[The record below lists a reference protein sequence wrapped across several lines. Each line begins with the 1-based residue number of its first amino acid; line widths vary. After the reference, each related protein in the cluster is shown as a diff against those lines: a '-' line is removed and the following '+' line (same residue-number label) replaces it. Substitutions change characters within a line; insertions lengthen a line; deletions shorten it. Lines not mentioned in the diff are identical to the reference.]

1 MKDIPV
7 VYEDDDL
14 LVVNKPAGL
23 AVQGGAGISVCLL
36 DVLER
41 QTRRKVFP
49 VHRLDRD
56 TSGLMVVALNPA
68 SAAAYTKYIAGKT
81 VKKGYRALC
90 IGVPPKTKGVIT
102 APAGRA
108 GDMKS
113 AYTEYRVESSIPG
126 FSLVSLELGT
136 GRMHQL
142 RIHLASIGCPIAGDD
157 KYGDFTKNRDIRSLY
172 KIKKLQL
179 AAWELELPLSGR
191 ILRLEVPL
199 PEHMLSALAALDMNP
214 PPGSAS

>member
-7 VYEDDDL
+7 VYEDEDL

-23 AVQGGAGISVCLL
+23 AVQGGAGISVCLI

-41 QTRRKVFP
+41 QTRRKIYP

-56 TSGLMVVALNPA
+56 TAGLMAVALNPVT
-68 SAAAYTKYIAGKT
+68 AAAYTKYIAGKT

-90 IGVPPKTKGVIT
+90 IGMPPQIKGTIT
-102 APAGRA
+102 TPAGRA
-108 GDMKS
+108 GDLKS
-113 AYTEYRVESSIPG
+113 AYTEYRVESSVPG
-126 FSLVSLELGT
+126 FSLLSLELGT

-142 RIHLASIGCPIAGDD
+142 RIHLASIGCPIAADD
-157 KYGDFTKNRDIRSLY
+157 KYGDFTKNREIRGLY

-179 AAWELELPLSGR
+179 AAWELELPLAGKT
-191 ILRLEVPL
+191 LRLEVPL
-199 PEHMLSALAALDMNP
+199 PEHMLSGLAALGMTP
-214 PPGSAS
+214 PASSAS